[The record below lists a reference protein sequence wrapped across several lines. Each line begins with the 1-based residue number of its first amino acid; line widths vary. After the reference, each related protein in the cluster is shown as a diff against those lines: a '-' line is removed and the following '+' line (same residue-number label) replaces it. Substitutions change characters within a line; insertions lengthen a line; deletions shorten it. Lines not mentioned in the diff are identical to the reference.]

1 MSSPNLL
8 ERFNK
13 FWINYPKKRNKGS
26 AKKVWLRIKPD
37 EELLKKMLAK
47 IMEAK
52 RSKDWQKDNGQF
64 IPYPASWLSAEC
76 WDDEFDKPIQPKSTK
91 PTYTTPEERKKTDD
105 DFRTGKTINMATA
118 MKRIFKDM
126 KGKKGES
133 NG

>member
-1 MSSPNLL
+1 MSSILL

-26 AKKVWLRIKPD
+26 AKKVWLRIKPG

-64 IPYPASWLSAEC
+64 IPYPATWLSGEC
-76 WDDEFDKPIQPKSTK
+76 WDDEFVSLKQYDKPSKPDYSPPK
-91 PTYTTPEERKKTDD
+91 
-105 DFRTGKTINMATA
+105 RTGKTYTIQEVARRLMADIK
-118 MKRIFKDM
+118 KR
-126 KGKKGES
+126 KGDKK
-133 NG
+133 